1 MEPLS
6 TMRAFVL
13 TALILLA
20 QVLVAQR
27 TYLSATLE
35 PCSKGAAAYYK
46 EADGKVG
53 ESFKARIF
61 AVGGKLKAEG
71 TYLDAQL
78 KVPHGRFT
86 FYHPNGKIEST
97 GDYEMGVKAGVW
109 NRFDN
114 WGMALAEKIYDPKP
128 VQGIV
133 HAQAS
138 TMPEYPGGQKE
149 LVRYIRTKVEDK
161 RVGEGTAT
169 ASFIVE
175 KDGTLSEVKVDAG
188 DEAVKG
194 LIEQALVES
203 PKWQVGENGGIPV
216 RVAVKVPIKY

>member
-1 MEPLS
+1 MRSVALS
-6 TMRAFVL
+6 
-13 TALILLA
+13 ALLLLA
-20 QVLVAQR
+20 STLVAQR
-27 TYLSATLE
+27 TYLSATME
-35 PCSKGAAAYYK
+35 PCSKGSAAYYK
-46 EADGKVG
+46 EADGQVG
-53 ESFKARIF
+53 GAYKARIYTM
-61 AVGGKLKAEG
+61 AGKLKAEG
-71 TYLDAQL
+71 TYSDAQL

-86 FYHPNGKIEST
+86 FYHPTGKIEST

-109 NRFDN
+109 KRFDN
-114 WGMALAEKIYDPKP
+114 WGVALAEKIYDPKP

-149 LVRYIRTKVEDK
+149 LVRYIRTKVDDK
-161 RVGEGTAT
+161 RIAEGTAT

-175 KDGTLSEVKVDAG
+175 KDGTLSDVKVDAG

>member
-1 MEPLS
+1 MRSVALS
-6 TMRAFVL
+6 
-13 TALILLA
+13 ALLLLA
-20 QVLVAQR
+20 STLVAQR

-35 PCSKGAAAYYK
+35 PCSKGSAAFYK
-46 EADGKVG
+46 EADGQVAG
-53 ESFKARIF
+53 AYKARIYTM
-61 AVGGKLKAEG
+61 AGKLKAEG
-71 TYLDAQL
+71 TYSDAQL

-109 NRFDN
+109 KRFDN
-114 WGMALAEKIYDPKP
+114 WGMALAEKVYDPKP
-128 VQGIV
+128 IQEIV

-149 LVRYIRTKVEDK
+149 LVRYIRTKVEEQRIED
-161 RVGEGTAT
+161 GTAT
-169 ASFIVE
+169 ATFIVE

-216 RVAVKVPIKY
+216 RVAMKVPIKY

>member
-1 MEPLS
+1 MRSVALS
-6 TMRAFVL
+6 
-13 TALILLA
+13 ALLLLA
-20 QVLVAQR
+20 VNLVAQR

-35 PCSKGAAAYYK
+35 PCSKGAAAFYK
-46 EADGKVG
+46 EADGQVAG
-53 ESFKARIF
+53 AYKARIYTM
-61 AVGGKLKAEG
+61 AGKLKAEG
-71 TYLDAQL
+71 TYSDAQL

-97 GDYEMGVKAGVW
+97 GDYQMGVKAGVW
-109 NRFDN
+109 QRFDN
-114 WGMALAEKIYDPKP
+114 WGMALAEKVYDPKP
-128 VQGIV
+128 IQEIV

-216 RVAVKVPIKY
+216 RVAMKVPIKY

>member
-1 MEPLS
+1 
-6 TMRAFVL
+6 MRAFVL
-13 TALILLA
+13 TTLIFLA

-35 PCSKGAAAYYK
+35 PCSKGAAAFYK
-46 EADGKVG
+46 EPDGQVG
-53 ESFKARIF
+53 EAFKARIF

-97 GDYEMGVKAGVW
+97 GDYSMGLKAGLW
-109 NRFDN
+109 QRFDT
-114 WGMALAEKIYDPKP
+114 WGMALAEKVYDPKA
-128 VQGIV
+128 VQDIV
-133 HAQAS
+133 HAMAS

-149 LVRYIRTKVEDK
+149 LVRYIRSKVDAS
-161 RVGEGTAT
+161 RVDDGTAT

-175 KDGTLSEVKVDAG
+175 KDGSLSEVTVDAPN
-188 DEAVKG
+188 EAVKG
-194 LIEQALVES
+194 LIEEALVAS
-203 PKWQVGENGGIPV
+203 PKWQVGEDQGRPV
-216 RVAVKVPIKY
+216 RVAMKLPIKY